1 MVVLGSQ
8 CFIIEQGGVCDVS
21 GFAPGS
27 GRKGVRVVDAAVAY
41 DDPYT
46 GLTHI
51 LLFKN
56 ALYCPDMEYNLIP
69 SFILREAG
77 LTVNET
83 PKFQCKDPT
92 IEDHSIYSA
101 SHDLRIHLQ
110 LHGTFSYFN
119 SRKPNVQ
126 EIQDSD
132 EEDLVWF
139 TPEQDLWD
147 PYLDT
152 WQMAE
157 ASMLDENGDLQVESK
172 REKVLIPTSDDE
184 EWMQPVEVSSV
195 EAAIDSNCIT
205 DPDPTLDGDPIV
217 SEIRKATSEACKAAF
232 MDDDNPLLSPIF
244 TTVDDLERTFGDV
257 GAMRA
262 DKVERASPEFL
273 SKIWSIKIDEAERAL
288 EQNTILYNRPAA
300 NDLSRRAMS
309 SDRRTRYKRIRSNFF
324 TDTFFV
330 DKKATTK
337 EGFNCMQLFVSDK
350 GFVAVYPMKSKSE
363 FPKALKLFCK
373 EVGVPERLVVDGARE
388 QKSKE
393 VKSFT
398 QEVGTTLQVLEESTQ
413 WANRAE
419 LYIGLFKKQI
429 RKDLQ
434 ESKCPMILWDYCA
447 RRRALINNLTP
458 KSLFQL
464 QGRCAHEV
472 TTGSQGDMSN
482 LLFGWY
488 EWVKYTEIS
497 DIAFPAQRQV
507 LGRCLGPTKNE
518 GNTMSQT
525 ILTAKGT
532 IVPRRTV
539 RPLTTEEIYNE
550 DEIKE
555 RENFDKIIQSKY
567 GTHLEFPVVEKE
579 EKLNM
584 EDFIDAEEN
593 IEDKPFWVDGDPVSA
608 DNQATFEQPVKD
620 LLVGMELNMPQVD
633 EMRRAKVLRK
643 STDSQGETVGEHD
656 ANPLISTLSY
666 DIQFDDGEIQQ
677 VGANIIAQNLYSQID
692 GFGNAFTM
700 LEGILD
706 HDVDGTQV
714 KRDDSFVTTP
724 SGAKRR
730 RKSTQGWSLKILW
743 NDGSKAWVPLA
754 ILKESNPIEVAEYA
768 KAMNIIDDPSFVWW
782 APHVLKK
789 RNHII
794 SKVEARVKKVNH
806 KYGIE
811 VPKDY
816 ADAVRIDGLNENT
829 FWQDAIK
836 KEMDTIRVAFS
847 FMERGAPEPEKPWMP
862 SGGHLVF
869 DVKMDFTRK
878 ARWVKN
884 GYLHDAPT
892 ESTFAGVVSRETVR
906 LCLTYAALNDL
917 NVMCCDFKSAYL
929 QAKTSETHYIVC
941 GPEFGE
947 HEGCYAKIKRA
958 LYGGKSAGADYW
970 KTMRSCMECL
980 KFKPCKGDQDLWMRP
995 AVDNDGNEYWEYV
1008 CLYTDDALVISVD
1021 PERIIRKQ
1029 LGKYW
1034 TIKEE
1039 SIAPPNIYLGNKV
1052 SHVTL
1057 QGEIKAWSLSSS
1069 QYVQASVANVEKY
1082 LAKRNMRLPK
1092 KASSPLSDG
1101 YRPELDTT
1109 PELDKSEASYY
1120 MSLVGILRWIV
1131 ELNRIDIA
1139 VEVSMMASVMALP
1152 RKGHLDQLFHMFA
1165 FLKIKHNAEL
1175 VLDPSYPEIDE
1186 SLFERKDWTHS
1197 VYGDVKEEVIPE
1209 TDPNYRKPR
1218 GKGFVIRAHVDS
1230 DHAGDSVTR
1239 RSRTGFIVHVNN
1251 APIYWFSKKQVGIE
1265 TSTFGS
1271 EFIAMKQCC
1280 EYLRGLR
1287 FKLRSMGIPVEGPC
1301 YVFGDNKS
1309 VLTNSSQPF
1318 SVLSKKSNSIAYHFV
1333 REGSA
1338 KDEWRIAY
1346 INTDDNCAD
1355 MLTKPL
1361 VGMKR
1366 RKFTNMLLMWVYEGE

>member
-1 MVVLGSQ
+1 MAPAQDDNLLTVLNGPNVYLDTIISAVLASSSTGSCRSRKGQSEIDNHANMVVLGSQ
-8 CFIIEQGGVCDVS
+8 CFVIEQGGTCDVS

-27 GRKGVRVVDAAVAY
+27 GRKAVRVVDAAVAH

-46 GLTHI
+46 GITHI

-56 ALYCPDMEYNLIP
+56 ALYCPDMDYNLIP
-69 SFILREAG
+69 PFILREAG
-77 LTVNET
+77 LIVNET
-83 PKFQCKDPT
+83 PKFHCKHPT
-92 IEDHSIYSA
+92 IEDHSIYSEP
-101 SHDLRIHLQ
+101 HDLRIHLQ
-110 LHGTFSYFN
+110 LHGTFSYFD
-119 SRKPNVQ
+119 SRKPTVQ
-126 EIQDSD
+126 EIKDAD
-132 EEDLVWF
+132 EDDLIWF
-139 TPEQDLWD
+139 TPDQDLWD

-157 ASMLDENGDLQVESK
+157 ASMIDENGELQAQRK
-172 REKVLIPTSDDE
+172 RKDVLIPISEDE
-184 EWMQPVEVSSV
+184 NWMPQVQVSSL
-195 EAAIDSNCIT
+195 EAAIDNQC
-205 DPDPTLDGDPIV
+205 DNGLDPTLDGDPLYARV
-217 SEIRKATSEACKAAF
+217 SEIQGALRKGCKAAF
-232 MDDDNPLLSPIF
+232 VDDDDPFLSPIF
-244 TTVDDLERTFGDV
+244 TTVDELERTFGDV
-257 GAMRA
+257 AAMRA
-262 DKVERASPEFL
+262 DKTERASPEFL
-273 SKIWSIKIDEAERAL
+273 SKIWSIKIDEVEKAL
-288 EQNTILYNRPAA
+288 EQNTILYNRSAA
-300 NDLSRRAMS
+300 NDLSRRAVN
-309 SDRRTRYKRIRSNFF
+309 SDRRTRYRRIRSNFF

-337 EGFNCMQLFVSDK
+337 DGFNCMQLFVSDK
-350 GFVAVYPMKSKSE
+350 GFVAVYPMKSKSD

-388 QKSKE
+388 QTSRE

-497 DIAFPAQRQV
+497 DVAFPAQRQV

-539 RPLTTEEIYNE
+539 RPLTPEEIYNE

-555 RENFDKIIQSKY
+555 REKFDKIIQSKY
-567 GTHLEFPVVEKE
+567 GTHLKFPEE
-579 EKLNM
+579 EKMEM
-584 EDFIDAEEN
+584 EDFIDVEEEIN
-593 IEDKPFWVDGDPVSA
+593 DKPFWIDGDPVSSDGRA
-608 DNQATFEQPVKD
+608 QFEQPVKD

-643 STDSQGETVGEHD
+643 SVDSQGETVGEHD

-666 DIQFDDGEIQQ
+666 DVQFDDGEIQQ

-692 GFGNAFTM
+692 GLGNAFTM

-706 HDVDGTQV
+706 HDTDGTQV
-714 KRDDSFVTTP
+714 KAANSFITTP

-730 RKSTQGWSLKILW
+730 RKSTQGWSLKVLW
-743 NDGSKAWVPLA
+743 NDGSKAWVPLS

-768 KAMNIIDDPSFVWW
+768 KAMGIIDDPSFVWW

-789 RNHII
+789 RDYII

-811 VPKDY
+811 VPKNH
-816 ADAVRIDGLNENT
+816 ADAVRIDIANENT

-836 KEMDTIRVAFS
+836 KEMETIKVAFKFLEKGS
-847 FMERGAPEPEKPWMP
+847 AKPEKPWEP
-862 SGGHLVF
+862 TGGHLVF

-917 NVMCCDFKSAYL
+917 NVLCCDFQSAYL
-929 QAKTSETHYIVC
+929 QSKTSETHYIIC

-947 HEGCYAKIKRA
+947 HEGCYALIKRA

-980 KFKPCKGDQDLWMRP
+980 HFKPCKGDQDLWMRP
-995 AVDNDGNEYWEYV
+995 AVDNEGNEYWEYV

-1021 PERIIRKQ
+1021 PE
-1029 LGKYW
+1029 
-1034 TIKEE
+1034 
-1039 SIAPPNIYLGNKV
+1039 
-1052 SHVTL
+1052 
-1057 QGEIKAWSLSSS
+1057 
-1069 QYVQASVANVEKY
+1069 
-1082 LAKRNMRLPK
+1082 
-1092 KASSPLSDG
+1092 
-1101 YRPELDTT
+1101 
-1109 PELDKSEASYY
+1109 
-1120 MSLVGILRWIV
+1120 
-1131 ELNRIDIA
+1131 
-1139 VEVSMMASVMALP
+1139 
-1152 RKGHLDQLFHMFA
+1152 
-1165 FLKIKHNAEL
+1165 
-1175 VLDPSYPEIDE
+1175 
-1186 SLFERKDWTHS
+1186 
-1197 VYGDVKEEVIPE
+1197 
-1209 TDPNYRKPR
+1209 
-1218 GKGFVIRAHVDS
+1218 
-1230 DHAGDSVTR
+1230 
-1239 RSRTGFIVHVNN
+1239 
-1251 APIYWFSKKQVGIE
+1251 
-1265 TSTFGS
+1265 
-1271 EFIAMKQCC
+1271 
-1280 EYLRGLR
+1280 
-1287 FKLRSMGIPVEGPC
+1287 
-1301 YVFGDNKS
+1301 
-1309 VLTNSSQPF
+1309 
-1318 SVLSKKSNSIAYHFV
+1318 
-1333 REGSA
+1333 
-1338 KDEWRIAY
+1338 
-1346 INTDDNCAD
+1346 
-1355 MLTKPL
+1355 
-1361 VGMKR
+1361 
-1366 RKFTNMLLMWVYEGE
+1366 